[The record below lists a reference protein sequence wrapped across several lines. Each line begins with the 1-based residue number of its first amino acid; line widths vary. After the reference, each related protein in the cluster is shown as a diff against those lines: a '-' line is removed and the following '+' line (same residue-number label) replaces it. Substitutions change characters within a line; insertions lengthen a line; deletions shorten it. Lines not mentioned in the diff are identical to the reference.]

1 MEEIHMGDMIK
12 NIYEDLLKKF
22 LFLSPGINSIGEK
35 KTIHLRAYLMF
46 FTEIIIHHQKFNV
59 NRKI

>member
-35 KTIHLRAYLMF
+35 KQYT
-46 FTEIIIHHQKFNV
+46 
-59 NRKI
+59 